1 MPDRWRTYTSGIVDK
16 DMLQTIVICVLVLAA
31 LVFVGVLVYL
41 IRLDVK
47 DEADNLRKAGRT
59 DRREKDR

>member
-1 MPDRWRTYTSGIVDK
+1 MPDRWRTYIGGIVDK

-47 DEADNLRKAGRT
+47 DEADDLRKAGRA

>member
-1 MPDRWRTYTSGIVDK
+1 MPDRWRTYIGGIVDK
-16 DMLQTIVICVLVLAA
+16 DMLQTIVICVLALAA

-47 DEADNLRKAGRT
+47 DEADDLRKAGRR

>member
-1 MPDRWRTYTSGIVDK
+1 
-16 DMLQTIVICVLVLAA
+16 MLQTIVICVLVLAA

-47 DEADNLRKAGRT
+47 DEADDLRKAGRR

>member
-1 MPDRWRTYTSGIVDK
+1 MPDRWRTYTGGIVDK
-16 DMLQTIVICVLVLAA
+16 DMLQTIVICVLALAA

-47 DEADNLRKAGRT
+47 DEADDLRKAGRR

>member
-1 MPDRWRTYTSGIVDK
+1 MPDRWRTYTGGIVDK
-16 DMLQTIVICVLVLAA
+16 DMLQTIVICVLALVA

-47 DEADNLRKAGRT
+47 DEADDLRKAGRA

>member
-1 MPDRWRTYTSGIVDK
+1 MPDRWRTYTGGIVDK

-47 DEADNLRKAGRT
+47 DEADDLRKAGRR

>member
-1 MPDRWRTYTSGIVDK
+1 MPDRWRTYTGGIADK

-47 DEADNLRKAGRT
+47 DEADDLRKAGRA

>member
-1 MPDRWRTYTSGIVDK
+1 MPDRWRTYIGGIVDK

-47 DEADNLRKAGRT
+47 DEADDLRKAGRV